1 MQVSIIDTLSSQHAD
16 QMGQNEKI
24 LHSESRPATSYRHMR
39 IRRKMIRP
47 ADGNR
52 DQSLV
57 VKLDRHSRLSP
68 MLFGDN
74 KTERP
79 AAKRVKRMDDPDVS
93 RIALTTCI

>member
-1 MQVSIIDTLSSQHAD
+1 
-16 QMGQNEKI
+16 MGQNEKVI
-24 LHSESRPATSYRHMR
+24 HPETRPATSYRHIR

-52 DQSLV
+52 DQGLL

-68 MLFGDN
+68 KLFGDH

-79 AAKRVKRMDDPDVS
+79 AAKRVKRMDDPNVS
-93 RIALTTCI
+93 FIALTTCI